1 MNSSVVIPVYRG
13 EATLEPLV
21 EQLAGVLSSTA
32 DAYEIILVNDGS
44 PDNSWSVI
52 ERLSRKYPW
61 LCGIDLMRNYGQ
73 ENATL
78 CGIREARYE
87 VIITMD
93 DDLQHNPHDLP
104 KLLGKLAEGY
114 EVVYGVPRV
123 RRHVWWKRILS
134 ALVKRTISRVMGVQ
148 SVRDISSFK
157 AFRADLKRAFTTI
170 NGPDVQIDVL
180 LSWATTRFAS
190 VEIEEAP
197 RKMGQSNYS
206 LFKLIKVSLLV
217 LTNYTT
223 VPLRFASILGFLFT
237 ALGAIALVY
246 VLVVYFVAGSIPGF
260 SFLASTV
267 IIFSGVQLFAL
278 GIIGE
283 YLARIFGRSSG
294 RPPYVIQGTTTG
306 GNL

>member
-1 MNSSVVIPVYRG
+1 MKSSVVIPVYRG

-21 EQLAGVLSSTA
+21 EGLARVLPSVL
-32 DAYEIILVNDGS
+32 DEYEVILVNDGS
-44 PDNSWSVI
+44 PDDSWRVI
-52 ERLSRKYPW
+52 EALAQKYPW
-61 LCGIDLMRNYGQ
+61 LCGINLMRNYGQ

-78 CGIREARYE
+78 CGIREARHE
-87 VIITMD
+87 VIVTMD
-93 DDLQHNPHDLP
+93 DDLQHDPEDLP
-104 KLLGKLAEGY
+104 KLIAKLSEGY

-134 ALVKRTISRVMGVQ
+134 AMVKRTVAWVMGVQ
-148 SVRDISSFK
+148 TVRDISSFK
-157 AFRADLKRAFTTI
+157 AFRADLKRAFTSI

-180 LSWATTRFAS
+180 LSWATTRFSS

-197 RKMGQSNYS
+197 RTAGKSNYN
-206 LFKLIKVSLLV
+206 LFKLVKVSLLV

-223 VPLRFASILGFLFT
+223 VPLRFASILGFAFT
-237 ALGAIALVY
+237 ALGIVALIY
-246 VLVVYFVAGSIPGF
+246 VLFVYFVEGSIPGF

-294 RPPYVIQGTTTG
+294 RPPYVIDGTTG
-306 GNL
+306 DNP

>member
-1 MNSSVVIPVYRG
+1 MKSSVVIPVYRG
-13 EATLEPLV
+13 EATLVPLV
-21 EQLAGVLSSTA
+21 EQLAEVLPSIGA
-32 DAYEIILVNDGS
+32 DYEVILVNDGS
-44 PDNSWSVI
+44 PDESWKVI
-52 ERLSRKYPW
+52 EQLSRRYTW
-61 LCGIDLMRNYGQ
+61 LCGINLMRNYGQ

-78 CGIREARYE
+78 CGIREARYD
-87 VIITMD
+87 IIVTMD
-93 DDLQHNPHDLP
+93 DDLQHNPRDLP
-104 KLLGKLAEGY
+104 KLIDKLSEGY

-123 RRHVWWKRILS
+123 RRQVWWKRVLT

-148 SVRDISSFK
+148 TVRDISSFK
-157 AFRADLKRAFTTI
+157 AFRADLKRAFTSI

-180 LSWATTRFAS
+180 LSWATARFAS
-190 VEIEEAP
+190 VEIEESP
-197 RKMGQSNYS
+197 RTAGTSNYS

-237 ALGAIALVY
+237 ALGMIALAY
-246 VLVVYFVAGSIPGF
+246 VLVVYFVVGSIPGF
-260 SFLASTV
+260 SFLASTI

-294 RPPYVIQGTTTG
+294 RPPYVIQGTTG
-306 GNL
+306 GNP